1 MDVITDRP
9 SSRLRRLGA
18 AGLGLG
24 VLAAAMVGLP
34 TAASAAAVPAF
45 GTTWVVS
52 ESANSVTELSA
63 SGATLGK
70 IQGNATGL
78 TEPQSVAVDAAGQ
91 VFVTNKTADSITE
104 YADGA
109 TGNIAPIATISGSQT
124 GLSSPVGIAIAG
136 SDVWVADSDVNG
148 TLERFT
154 VGSDGNV
161 LPFQSIYGSKTGLV
175 SPQGIFLTDDG
186 LTLWVT
192 NNSGSPSH
200 DSVTR
205 FDTQDSGNRAP
216 DTTISGTKTQL
227 DDPTA
232 VVADNETGSVWVANQ
247 DGQSV
252 TEYLGSGNVAPTTA
266 ISGAATKLDGPSG
279 LGLDAIGRLSVA
291 NAGDGEL
298 RVFAAGAHGNVA
310 PIRSTAGFGIAGG
323 DTVFAAAPSL
333 PRSVKAAV
341 HNHSLSLSWTAP
353 ASSGGGVTHYDVA
366 VLTKKPN
373 ASSAFT
379 THVTRATHYTAKHLV
394 NGHTYYVGIAAENHI
409 SSSAFTKF
417 IPASPASVPGAPRT
431 VKLTAHHD
439 ALTVTWKAPKHD
451 GGRAVSRYV
460 VKYAT
465 CTIGTKHC
473 HAPSITVKGTTHAL
487 KLTGLS
493 GGTAYHVEVTAKN
506 SQGSGKPSKP
516 VTGVPTG

>member
-9 SSRLRRLGA
+9 SSRLRRLGG

-24 VLAAAMVGLP
+24 VLAAALVGLP
-34 TAASAAAVPAF
+34 SAATAAAAPAF
-45 GTTWVVS
+45 GTTWVTS
-52 ESANSVTELSA
+52 QTGDSVTELSA
-63 SGATLGK
+63 SGSVLGT
-70 IQGNATGL
+70 IQGASTGL
-78 TEPQSVAVDAAGQ
+78 SEPQSVAVDAAGQ

-109 TGNIAPIATISGSQT
+109 NGNVAPIATISGSKT
-124 GLSSPVGIAIAG
+124 GLSEPVGIAVAG

-148 TLERFT
+148 TLERFS
-154 VGSDGNV
+154 VGSNGNV
-161 LPFQSIYGSKTGLV
+161 LPFQSIYGSKTKLDN
-175 SPQGIFLTDDG
+175 PQGIFLTDDG
-186 LTLWVT
+186 LTLWVVS
-192 NNSGSPSH
+192 NSSGPD

-205 FDTQDSGNRAP
+205 FDTQESGNQAP
-216 DTTISGTKTQL
+216 DVTISGSKTQL
-227 DDPTA
+227 SDPTA
-232 VVADNETGSVWVANQ
+232 VVADNETGRVSVANS
-247 DGQSV
+247 QSGSI
-252 TEYLGSGNVAPTTA
+252 TEYEPGSGNLAPA
-266 ISGAATKLDGPSG
+266 AVISGAATKLDAPSG

-291 NAGDGEL
+291 NNGDGEL
-298 RVFAAGAHGNVA
+298 RVFAAGAHGNIA
-310 PIRSTAGFGIAGG
+310 PIRSTPGFAGAGG

-333 PRSVKAAV
+333 PRSIKATA
-341 HNHSLSLSWTAP
+341 HNHSLSLSWAAP
-353 ASSGGGVTHYDVA
+353 ASSGGGVTRYDVA
-366 VLTKKPN
+366 VLAKKPTGL
-373 ASSAFT
+373 SAFVPHLT
-379 THVTRATHYTAKHLV
+379 GATHYTAKHLV